1 MVQLENTA
9 RRRFIGSSL
18 IGAGV
23 ALALPGL
30 ARAASETVTA
40 TEDLMREHGV
50 LRRSVIVY
58 REAAARLTGEGGQV
72 APAVLHDTAML
83 FRRFGEDYHERQLE
97 EAFIFPEVAKK
108 GGALARYADVLK
120 QQHDRGR
127 AIADYILSATKPGG
141 SGVSDPQRMSA
152 TLLQFAR
159 MYERHMADEDTV
171 VFTAWKKSLS
181 DSQYKDMGEK
191 FEDIEKKTFGAD
203 GFDEGVSTIAR
214 IETALGIADLADFTA
229 PPPLRA

>member
-1 MVQLENTA
+1 
-9 RRRFIGSSL
+9 
-18 IGAGV
+18 
-23 ALALPGL
+23 
-30 ARAASETVTA
+30 
-40 TEDLMREHGV
+40 MREHGV

-72 APAVLHDTAML
+72 PPSVLHDTATL

-97 EAFIFPEVAKK
+97 EAFIFPTIAKK

-127 AIADYILSATKPGG
+127 EITDYILAASKPGG
-141 SGVSDPQRMSA
+141 PGIADPQRMST

-171 VFTAWKKSLS
+171 VFTAWKKTLS

-191 FEDIEKKTFGAD
+191 FDDIEHKTFGAD

-214 IETALGIADLADFTA
+214 VETELGIADIAGFTA
-229 PPPLRA
+229 PAPPRA

>member
-1 MVQLENTA
+1 MKHETGH
-9 RRRFIGSSL
+9 RRRVILAGMA
-18 IGAGV
+18 GAGML
-23 ALALPGL
+23 LARPGL
-30 ARAASETVTA
+30 AQAASENVTA

-50 LRRSVIVY
+50 LRRSVVVY
-58 REAAARLTGEGGQV
+58 REAAARLSGEGGQ
-72 APAVLHDTAML
+72 APPAVLHDTATL

-127 AIADYILSATKPGG
+127 EITKYILAATKPGAPG
-141 SGVSDPQRMSA
+141 TDQQRMA
-152 TLLQFAR
+152 TILLQFAS

-171 VFTAWKKSLS
+171 VFTAWKKALS
-181 DSQYKDMGEK
+181 DSQYEDMGEK
-191 FEDIEKKTFGAD
+191 FEDIERKTFGGD

-214 IETALGIADLADFTA
+214 IETELGIADIAGFTA
-229 PPPLRA
+229 PSPPRV

>member
-1 MVQLENTA
+1 MECENGY
-9 RRRFIGSSL
+9 RRRAILGGL
-18 IGAGV
+18 AGAGV
-23 ALALPGL
+23 LIAAPGL
-30 ARAASETVTA
+30 ASAASDNVTA

-58 REAAARLTGEGGQV
+58 REAAARLSGEGGQV
-72 APAVLHDTAML
+72 PSGVLHDTALL

-97 EAFIFPEVAKK
+97 EAFIFPEVAKQ
-108 GGALARYADVLK
+108 GGALAHYADILK

-127 AIADYILSATKPGG
+127 EITDYILAATHEGGPGT
-141 SGVSDPQRMSA
+141 DLQRLST

-171 VFTAWKKSLS
+171 VFTAWKKALS
-181 DSQYKDMGEK
+181 ASRYKDMGEK
-191 FEDIEKKTFGAD
+191 FEEIEHKTFGAD

-214 IETALGIADLADFTA
+214 IETELGIADIAGFTA
-229 PPPLRA
+229 PAPPHA